1 MNYICKCNNCGSFL
15 LDENP
20 QVHAPQFHIS
30 PSFAVQPMEKDDEGN
45 WVCPICMTDSYLSDV
60 ELDTFNPHLYY
71 RLYDN
76 QTGGYLASSYNAV
89 GLKAWAE
96 EFLYYYTSDA
106 DDDLAAELNAL
117 SPDKVVQVAG
127 EAGFSI
133 EVSEYPFEMDSIDL
147 YFLTEIP
154 ASIVKE
160 VNWTPDDGV
169 QLVLQD
175 DTKWHCQFIALK
187 NNIFSGD
194 FYQ

>member
-1 MNYICKCNNCGSFL
+1 M
-15 LDENP
+15 
-20 QVHAPQFHIS
+20 Q
-30 PSFAVQPMEKDDEGN
+30 KDDDGN

-89 GLKAWAE
+89 GVKKWAE
-96 EFLYYYTSDA
+96 EFLAYYTSDA

-117 SPDKVVQVAG
+117 SPEQVLQVAG

-133 EVSEYPFEMDSIDL
+133 EASEYPFDLDPIDTF
-147 YFLTEIP
+147 YLTEIP
-154 ASIVKE
+154 APIVKQI
-160 VNWTPDDGV
+160 NWTPNDGV
-169 QLVLQD
+169 QLVLQNT
-175 DTKWHCQFIALK
+175 TKWHGNFIILK